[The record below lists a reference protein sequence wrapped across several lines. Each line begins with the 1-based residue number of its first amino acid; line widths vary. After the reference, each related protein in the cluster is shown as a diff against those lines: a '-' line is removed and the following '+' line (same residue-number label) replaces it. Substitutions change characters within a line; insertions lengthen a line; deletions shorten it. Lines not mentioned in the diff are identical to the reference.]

1 MDKSVQDFLQIAA
14 EGSYFETEFGRF
26 VFIKRGAG
34 GIGYEIV
41 LQGFGGLWIPIA
53 VFKVAGKLQPAKTK
67 QINMSKLGL

>member
-26 VFIKRGAG
+26 VLIKRGTG

-53 VFKVAGKLQPAKTK
+53 VFKVMGKLQPAKTK
-67 QINMSKLGL
+67 QINVSKLGL